1 METCLFVCLILSVDH
16 IVVDTDDPFVK
27 VAVFP
32 AQANGF
38 TDTASSTKQDSEQGE
53 PMIINFVISH
63 IVNKCRLLC
72 DGQRVTLWL
81 LPVVALFDFR
91 HRSGSSINRQLTR
104 YEHHS
109 VCFNSL
115 TVRADCPR
123 SFLTTNYFF
132 HNFTLLSVHYQI
144 YSIFSYYIQKKIRRL
159 VQYFPESC
167 IYIYEYTKEK
177 FHS

>member
-1 METCLFVCLILSVDH
+1 MEACLFVFLILSVDH

-91 HRSGSSINRQLTR
+91 HRSGSRVDTDVIITDGQSKYGVDDGVNNFHRVRLKALLFDELVI
-104 YEHHS
+104 E
-109 VCFNSL
+109 SL
-115 TVRADCPR
+115 D
-123 SFLTTNYFF
+123 
-132 HNFTLLSVHYQI
+132 I
-144 YSIFSYYIQKKIRRL
+144 
-159 VQYFPESC
+159 
-167 IYIYEYTKEK
+167 
-177 FHS
+177 